1 MTGTNVQNSNVQETG
16 KYFRIIRYVQIENW
30 GTPKYS
36 PFSHF
41 VGLSAIEFFGS
52 ITSFERKQ

>member
-52 ITSFERKQ
+52 IVSL